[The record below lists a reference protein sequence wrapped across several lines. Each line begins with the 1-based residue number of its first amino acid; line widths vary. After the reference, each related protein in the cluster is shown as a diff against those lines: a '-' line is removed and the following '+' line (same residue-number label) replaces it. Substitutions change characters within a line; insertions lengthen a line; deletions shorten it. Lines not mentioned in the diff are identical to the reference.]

1 MKIGEA
7 RQTYNYQI
15 RSYNEQKWALSKEKA
30 ELEKKYDK
38 VYLCNRKNRGVEKI
52 SEE

>member
-1 MKIGEA
+1 MSGSGSAVYGIFF
-7 RQTYNYQI
+7 
-15 RSYNEQKWALSKEKA
+15 NEEDAKKAMA

>member
-1 MKIGEA
+1 MSGSGSDVYGIFFDEENK
-7 RQTYNYQI
+7 
-15 RSYNEQKWALSKEKA
+15 KKA
-30 ELEKKYDK
+30 MVELEKKYDK